1 MPAVGVLVLEL
12 FLNPLKDL
20 MEGLVFNLAVG
31 QICRLNLFL
40 LSFTPT
46 LLLA

>member
-12 FLNPLKDL
+12 FLYPFKDL

-31 QICRLNLFL
+31 QISRLNLFL

-46 LLLA
+46 LLFA